1 MKRLLSLLLATLMIV
16 LSVPMTAFAEDD
28 SVSLAAEGL
37 TLTPGKN
44 FFTGANAANEF
55 SATWMQSWWT
65 GGQMSNYLVTNGQ
78 RTVMNDGDSRG
89 DYVHFSWD
97 AANDGFIYGTHYPAN
112 DVAGYAI
119 ETDRPVVVG
128 FYGRS
133 SQDGYFLVGGN
144 SESEVDYDFS
154 RHCFFLGKD
163 WAYYSSDFTIKDDA
177 SVLSNYWVRVGA
189 TVQDTAQTVD
199 VDDVTIAPY
208 YRFDYYV
215 DGKSYGYAYV
225 SPVNSTN
232 GAYLSSASASQI
244 EAPVKDGYTFVGWSL
259 TNGVAETV
267 DTVSLSNADV
277 SLYAVFEE
285 NVTEPEPGPNPDET
299 VGIGSPGINLFT
311 TEENFVDFD
320 NGDWQNNWWLG
331 GQFQSYLVEGESR
344 TIANDGGDR
353 GDYLHISWDKTN
365 DGILYAHYYPNGV
378 DGLNVEDDRPF
389 YVGFYAKAS
398 SETYVKFGNFSG
410 TNYDG
415 GDIAYEW
422 AKHCLYVRNPGWNYF
437 NTSFTRLPDK
447 EVFQQFRISY
457 GAGDGTIACTL
468 DIDDMVV
475 TPYYRIDY
483 LVDGTEY
490 NHAYVSPISVLDGTF
505 ISSTEADQLG
515 GLTPYKSGYKFV
527 GWSLNG
533 ENVVTTVNLE
543 NKDITLEAVFEKT
556 NEEIVPDA
564 PTAPAG
570 AKVGDPGINMY
581 NVNSIKYGFDKGTV
595 GVPDSTV
602 DFGTYGGAVSAN
614 VYLDGDNKVTYANIP
629 SGGAS
634 HYARL
639 QNYSFELARPI
650 TVCFDAKGSGTVN
663 VLNYAADVQL
673 LANTNLTSDW
683 KTYSTEVSASEG
695 IIILHAFSGDAY
707 FDNVYIAANYK
718 FNYYVGG
725 SVYESVYVSPLNDDG
740 TLALTKDAKQ
750 IADPSKPGYTFLG
763 WSLTDGGEVVDEI
776 TLGCKDV
783 NLYAVWNFE
792 GTLPGMNVLT
802 DDNTTFDFEDGNI
815 GYVNFDGASQTVSEG
830 VLSTQ
835 GNGAWYVY
843 MNRSYY
849 NLTGY
854 GRPVAIAF
862 KYKEESAN
870 SDDFV
875 QIIGNGVWEGTQTY
889 SPTTEWQSAHYLA
902 DTTNGANLSDP
913 AFIIYAVAGSGK
925 LCFDDFVLA
934 PAYSFTY
941 YVDGEEYK
949 TEYISPLDE
958 NGDYRDSVVPSVE
971 VPIKEGYKFVGW
983 SASPAATEALDA
995 VALNNEDVVLY
1006 AVYELDE
1013 NYYLG
1018 DGMATAFDSKI
1029 KGPYGTLIYRQN
1041 FDDADSIKD
1050 YEYDQ
1055 DYVSAYS
1062 DAGAALGDT
1071 SYVYSQDGDGS
1082 APLFTLVTDPVS
1094 GVGKS
1099 LSMTGKTDYPI
1110 YRLKFDGN
1118 VLSKPGMYRF
1128 NFKSNRGEN
1137 AVSERFRFYMNDV
1150 TNADTKTV
1158 EPSNAYWTE
1167 FPSHYGVWY
1176 TEEDRYKAAQQNFYP
1191 NNAFRVVTREEFDA
1205 SGLASDEY
1213 TLDYVYSMNYF
1224 DVFLNMG
1231 NGKTLHLDDFEIWFE
1246 EYADVTF
1253 VLDGTD
1259 LSLDVTHRSFKP
1271 GSHMPAPNAV
1281 PAGFKFLGWTETEG
1295 SDDCTMVAKAGKYT
1309 LYPVVKSL
1317 SELDMEN
1324 GLLGYEA
1331 IEDLDASGLAEINE
1345 VEYLPNVL
1353 EGDSFYDKAMALAK
1367 AGVIDADFSPYEY
1380 ITDTELSAINNRFS
1394 GSEEKLSYTL
1404 KKNEDLMVL
1413 GAETEITADFITA
1426 SDSYLASLVEEPVGA
1441 LDMGIWL
1448 WGNYNTREY
1457 LRYDFTAKKEVEK
1470 AELEIHADN
1479 SFDIYVNGAYYP
1491 SYNEDGWYVSKC
1503 VDVTESTQ
1511 MGVNKLGVRF
1521 FLADSPFENSN
1532 AMRASIKVTYTD
1544 GTSDTFKSSS
1554 DGKWRFYILCG
1565 HYENREPENW
1575 MTVDSIG
1582 SLASAVHL
1590 PLMYNDAGLHPRE
1603 IRRSMYYRTDFD
1615 SSKTVKKATLYSAS
1629 KGLYI
1634 PYINGERVDNAKF
1647 ISGAMLDVSEYQAFD
1662 VTGYIQNGTNTIA
1675 AQTGN
1680 GWYNSENVSNMYW
1693 NKPLLMMQL
1702 EIEYTD
1708 GTTKTVKTDNTW
1720 KVTASPLYENDI
1732 QFGERYDARLEIDGW
1747 NEVGANTSGWSTAV
1761 KNTSS
1766 VPALEPQKYPAS
1778 KAHEQRAV
1786 SMSILNDTSVCY
1798 DFGTNSAGR
1807 AKLVL
1812 KNTKAGEVVIV
1823 RYAEDVY
1830 RNDACTEIYGDVY
1843 FTYDTLSSGRSPYA
1857 AKNIDVYICKGAE
1870 TEIFEPEFTYTGFR
1884 YIYVSGYSGEYTLDT
1899 VRKMDTYT
1907 DNDIVG
1913 TVETSNQDI
1922 MRLWDAVTRSYRS
1935 NIIGGPQDC
1944 PTREKNFWNGD
1955 IQVYVNTAN
1964 WYMNNNYFLAAWTEN
1979 GRKMQ
1984 EGVYGWEDEEY
1995 IVPLS
2000 LYKYYENTDV
2010 LEAKYPVLLDIIA
2023 EREGHVASDG
2033 LPTGTNPYGYS
2044 PYNDHMSTVRVSS
2057 DFYAAAFFCRMY
2069 RDAAEIASILGKTA
2083 DAENFAQKFE
2093 EARAKFNA
2101 KYYIPSEHDYNQR
2114 CQGGV
2119 VIPMAFG
2126 LVDESEMEGLAA
2138 TLHDYVVAADYHQNS
2153 GFTSAEFLYIILCD
2167 YGYAEDAYKIL
2178 TNETYPSLLYM
2189 LSTGATTMTERWD
2202 GMQPHSFG
2210 SANHYAFGSFSRFFF
2225 ESLGGIKIDKP
2236 GFDEITIKPSFMKEI
2251 GDFKV
2256 THESRHGLIESGW
2269 VYNESS
2275 DTYKWT
2281 VTVPEGVSA
2290 TLVTPDGNEMSLT
2303 NTTETYT
2310 IGANGSVTGGLDINI
2325 GERQSSSNVRY
2336 AEIRGIQTLISEN
2349 ADNIFTVIPSSNM
2362 IVEIVEKTSAETSEI
2377 VTSAYYFVDASA
2389 KTYKKLSMDSYMTTD
2404 GKKSVRTKDPMG
2416 IRFRYSTLKSAKSEE
2431 EAFVID
2437 EIGFI
2442 VAVTDNLGDAE
2453 LTLDFSKYV
2462 TGVAYN
2468 RVDNTDIV
2476 FDSNDN
2482 IDVFTCV
2489 VKNIPISKYKTNLTC
2504 KTYTKITV
2512 DGEQFTL
2519 YGEAVTGNVYDTA
2532 KKLLETA
2539 TDTETKNA
2547 LYNIILDY
2555 DNTLSL
2561 PGDDL
2566 FEQ

>member
-1 MKRLLSLLLATLMIV
+1 MKRLLSLLLAIIMIV
-16 LSVPMTAFAEDD
+16 LSVPVTALAEDD
-28 SVSLAAEGL
+28 TASLAASGL
-37 TLTPGKN
+37 ALTPGKN
-44 FFTGANAANEF
+44 FFTGANVANNF
-55 SATWMQSWWT
+55 TDTWMQSWWT
-65 GGQMSNYLVTNGQ
+65 GGQLQGYLVTNEH
-78 RTVMNDGDSRG
+78 RTIMDDGDDRG
-89 DYVHFSWD
+89 AYIRFSWD

-119 ETDRPVVVG
+119 ETDRPVFVG

-133 SQDGYFLVGGN
+133 SQDGYFLVGSN

-154 RHCFFLGKD
+154 RHCFFLGKEWD
-163 WAYYSSDFTIKDDA
+163 YYSSDFTIKDDA

-199 VDDVTIAPY
+199 IDDVTIAAY

-215 DGKSYGYAYV
+215 DGESYDYAYV

-244 EAPVKDGYTFVGWSL
+244 DDPVKDGYTFVGWSL
-259 TNGVAETV
+259 TDGSAETV

-285 NVTEPEPGPNPDET
+285 NATEPDPDPNPDET

-311 TEENFVDFD
+311 SEQNFIDFD

-331 GQFQSYLVEGESR
+331 GQFQSYLVEGEQR
-344 TIANDGGDR
+344 TIENDGGDR

-365 DGILYAHYYPNGV
+365 DGILYAHYYPNDV
-378 DGLNVEDDRPF
+378 DGLVVEEDRPF
-389 YVGFYAKAS
+389 YAGFYAKS
-398 SETYVKFGNFSG
+398 SAETYVKFGNFSG

-457 GAGDGTIACTL
+457 GAGDGSAACTL
-468 DIDDMVV
+468 DIDDMIV

-483 LVDGTEY
+483 LVDGSEY

-505 ISSTEADQLG
+505 IGNTEADQLG
-515 GLTPYKSGYKFV
+515 GLTPYKSGYKFL
-527 GWSLNG
+527 GWSLDG

-543 NKDITLEAVFEKT
+543 NKDITLEAVFEET

-595 GVPDSTV
+595 GVPDNAV

-683 KTYSTEVSASEG
+683 KTYSTEVSANEG
-695 IIILHAFSGDAY
+695 IVIIHAFSGDAY

-815 GYVNFDGASQTVSEG
+815 GYVNFDGASQTVSDG
-830 VLSTQ
+830 VLSTG

-862 KYKEESAN
+862 KYKEEADN

-913 AFIIYAVAGSGK
+913 SFIIYAVAGSGK

-941 YVDGEEYK
+941 FVDGEEYK

-958 NGDYRDSVVPSVE
+958 NGDYRDSVVPNVE
-971 VPIKEGYKFVGW
+971 VPVKEGYKFVGW
-983 SASPAATEALDA
+983 SASPTATEALDA

-1050 YEYDQ
+1050 YEYDE
-1055 DYVSAYS
+1055 DYVSDYA

-1071 SYVYSQDGDGS
+1071 SYVYTQDGDGS

-1110 YRLKFDGN
+1110 YRLRFNGN
-1118 VLSKPGMYRF
+1118 VLSKPGYYRF
-1128 NFKSNRGEN
+1128 NFKSNRGDN
-1137 AVSERFRFYMNDV
+1137 SVSERFRFYMNDV

-1158 EPSNAYWTE
+1158 EPSSSYWTE

-1176 TEEDRYKAAQQNFYP
+1176 TEEDGYKAAQQNFYP

-1231 NGKTLHLDDFEIWFE
+1231 NGKTLVMDDFEIWFE

-1253 VLDGTD
+1253 VLDDMD

-1271 GSHMPAPNAV
+1271 GSHLPAPNAV

-1295 SDDCTMVAKAGKYT
+1295 SDDYTMVAKAGKYT

-1324 GLLGYEA
+1324 GHLGYEA
-1331 IEDLDASGLAEINE
+1331 IEDLDVSGLSEINE

-1367 AGVIDADFSPYEY
+1367 AGVIDSDFSPYEY
-1380 ITDTELSAINNRFS
+1380 ITDTELSAINARFN
-1394 GSEEKLSYTL
+1394 GSEAKLTYTL
-1404 KKNEDLMVL
+1404 KKNEDLMIL
-1413 GAETEITADFITA
+1413 GGETEITADFITV
-1426 SDSYLASLVEEPVGA
+1426 SDSYLTTLTDKPDST

-1448 WGNYNTREY
+1448 WGNYNTRQY
-1457 LRYDFTAKKEVEK
+1457 MRYDFTAKKEVEK
-1470 AELEIHADN
+1470 AELEIHSDN

-1503 VDVTESTQ
+1503 VDITESTQ
-1511 MGVNKLGVRF
+1511 TGANKLGVRF
-1521 FLADSPFENSN
+1521 FLTDSPLEFSN

-1680 GWYNSENVSNMYW
+1680 GWYNSESVSNMYW

-1708 GTTKTVKTDNTW
+1708 GSTKIVKTDNTW
-1720 KVTASPLYENDI
+1720 KAVASPLYENDI

-1778 KAHEQRAV
+1778 KAHETRAV
-1786 SMSILNDTSVCY
+1786 EMSTLSDSSICY

-1830 RNDACTEIYGDVY
+1830 QNEACTEIYGDVY
-1843 FTYDTLSSGRSPYA
+1843 FTYESLASGRAPYS
-1857 AKNIDVYICKGAE
+1857 AKNIDVYICKG
-1870 TEIFEPEFTYTGFR
+1870 TDVEIFEPEFTYTGFR

-1913 TVETSNQDI
+1913 TVETSNEDI

-1964 WYMNNNYFLAAWTEN
+1964 WYMNNNQFLAAWTEN

-1984 EGVYGWEDEEY
+1984 DGVYGWIDEEY

-2010 LEAKYPVLLDIIA
+2010 LEAKYPVLLDLIE
-2023 EREGHVASDG
+2023 ERESHVASDG

-2044 PYNDHMSTVRVSS
+2044 PYNDHMSTVSVSA

-2069 RDAAEIASILGKTA
+2069 RDAAETAAILGKTA
-2083 DAENFAQKFE
+2083 DAQEFSQKFE

-2126 LVDESEMEGLAA
+2126 IADESEMEGLAA

-2210 SANHYAFGSFSRFFF
+2210 SANHYAFGSFSRFLF

-2269 VYNESS
+2269 VYNEGS
-2275 DTYKWT
+2275 DTYTWT
-2281 VTVPEGVSA
+2281 VTVPAGISA
-2290 TLVTPDGNEMSLT
+2290 TLITPDGNEMSLT
-2303 NTTETYT
+2303 NATETYT
-2310 IGANGSVTGGLDINI
+2310 IGADGAVTGGLDINI
-2325 GERQSSSNVRY
+2325 GQRQSDTNVRY
-2336 AEIRGIQTLISEN
+2336 AEINGIQTKITEN
-2349 ADNIFTVIPSSNM
+2349 SANIFTVMPSSDM
-2362 IVEIVEKTSAETSEI
+2362 IVEIVEKTSSETSEI
-2377 VTSAYYFVDASA
+2377 VASSYYYVDADAMTYA
-2389 KTYKKLSMDSYMTTD
+2389 KLDLDSYMTTD
-2404 GKKSVRTKDPMG
+2404 GKKSIRTKEPMG
-2416 IRFRYSTLKSAKSEE
+2416 IRFRYAALTSAKSEVTE
-2431 EAFVID
+2431 FVID

-2442 VAVTDNLGDAE
+2442 VAVAENLGNTE
-2453 LTLDFSKYV
+2453 LTLDFSKHV
-2462 TGVAYN
+2462 QGVAYN
-2468 RVDNTDIV
+2468 KENGTDIV
-2476 FDSNDN
+2476 FDRSNDEV
-2482 IDVFTCV
+2482 DVFTCV
-2489 VKNIPISKYKTNLTC
+2489 VRNIPVSKYNTDLTC

-2512 DGEQFTL
+2512 DGKQFIL

-2532 KKLLETA
+2532 KALLETE
-2539 TDTETKNA
+2539 TDAEAKEA
-2547 LYNIILDY
+2547 LYGIILDY
-2555 DNTLSL
+2555 EKIIGL

-2566 FEQ
+2566 FE